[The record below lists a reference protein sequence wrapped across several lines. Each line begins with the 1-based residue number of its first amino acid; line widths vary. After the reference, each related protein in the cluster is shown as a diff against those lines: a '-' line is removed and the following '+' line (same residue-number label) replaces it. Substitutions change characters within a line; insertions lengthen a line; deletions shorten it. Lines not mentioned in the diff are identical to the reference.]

1 MQDRLRVV
9 VVGAGAAGSAA
20 AAAVRRSAPAVD
32 VVVVGA
38 EGWGPYNRTTV
49 NKGLLSGAVDDAG
62 IALPGM
68 DRIGI
73 DWRTGTVARSLD
85 ARARIV
91 ELSDGSRLAGDAIVL
106 ATGAE
111 ARALPGPIEDGARER
126 VLTLRTAVDAARLRA
141 LIAAGCGRVVVAGAG
156 LIGIETAAVLLGA
169 GCAVTIVDPAARP
182 LARHVGHT
190 VAAWVAAAHLD
201 AGVDLRV
208 ETGVTAVRS
217 IGNEVLVELDDGDRV
232 RAGAV
237 VARLGVDPATRWLQD
252 SDLPMQEIAS
262 HGAAVLVDAQQRI
275 LGRPRLYAAGD
286 LAAVPGPGGV
296 PVRLEHWGAALEQG
310 RVAASSLLADLGVPA
325 TAETVDA
332 SAPSAPTP
340 TVPSYSTYVHGT
352 KLTVLGWPAAA
363 VTERAILG
371 RVGDPRFALALLDAT
386 ERVVGA
392 VGVGGARAVNRVRPL
407 IARRAPCDELDSLP
421 DAHLPEAA
429 PQSGVRVRSA

>member
-1 MQDRLRVV
+1 VV
-9 VVGAGAAGSAA
+9 VVGAVAAGSAA

-38 EGWGPYNRTTV
+38 EEWGPYNRTTV

-141 LIAAGCGRVVVAGAG
+141 LIAAGRGRADRHRDRRRPPRGR
-156 LIGIETAAVLLGA
+156 LRR
-169 GCAVTIVDPAARP
+169 DP
-182 LARHVGHT
+182 
-190 VAAWVAAAHLD
+190 
-201 AGVDLRV
+201 
-208 ETGVTAVRS
+208 
-217 IGNEVLVELDDGDRV
+217 
-232 RAGAV
+232 
-237 VARLGVDPATRWLQD
+237 
-252 SDLPMQEIAS
+252 
-262 HGAAVLVDAQQRI
+262 
-275 LGRPRLYAAGD
+275 
-286 LAAVPGPGGV
+286 
-296 PVRLEHWGAALEQG
+296 
-310 RVAASSLLADLGVPA
+310 
-325 TAETVDA
+325 
-332 SAPSAPTP
+332 
-340 TVPSYSTYVHGT
+340 
-352 KLTVLGWPAAA
+352 AA

-371 RVGDPRFALALLDAT
+371 GVGDPRFALALLDAT
-386 ERVVGA
+386 GRVVGA
-392 VGVGGARAVNRVRPL
+392 VGVGGARAVDRVRPL